1 MHEYILVSDIGKKRD
16 SFALMLFHDNAQ
28 IVEGNKTLG
37 TPDRVIHFYNIEL
50 IEKHQGLGY
59 EGQADRI
66 ASVMKHPELI
76 MNTDLLIDGTGVGD
90 AVVELVRKRGLL
102 PIPIIFS
109 GGNSPIEHHA
119 EFGNIFKD
127 SGAKFSG
134 IQVIDNITVPKKDL
148 VNAGSVIM
156 GQGRI
161 RVAPQRWKE
170 DFEKQLVNFKGKVNE
185 RTKKTKYEAETEQ
198 VHDDLVVVF
207 LMGSW
212 WILNRK
218 EKGIREQASSQNAS
232 TGWEPDEF
240 C

>member
-1 MHEYILVSDIGKKRD
+1 
-16 SFALMLFHDNAQ
+16 MLFHDNAQ
-28 IVEGNKTLG
+28 LVPGNTTLG
-37 TPDRVIHFYNIEL
+37 TSDRVIHYYDIEL

-66 ASVMKHPELI
+66 ASVMKHTKLI

-90 AVVELVRKRGLL
+90 AVVELVRKRKLL

-119 EFGNIFKD
+119 EFGSVFRN
-127 SGAKFSG
+127 SGGEKFSG
-134 IQVIDNITVPKKDL
+134 IQVIDNISVPKKDL
-148 VNAGSVIM
+148 VNAGSVIL

-161 RVAPQRWKE
+161 RVAPGRWKE
-170 DFEKQLVNFKGKVNE
+170 EFQKQLINFKGKVNE
-185 RTKKTKYEAETEQ
+185 KTKRTKFEAETEQ

-207 LMGSW
+207 LMGAW
-212 WILNRK
+212 YILNRK
-218 EKGIREQASSQNAS
+218 EKGIPEQTSNQQET
-232 TGWEPDEF
+232 TGWEPDQY